1 MIIFFSFCVLII
13 AICNVWCLKIHQH
26 KQYNHKQQQ
35 QQSKL
40 YSIKSNSNNHDDDF
54 TITTIPESTLQPI
67 IPGNVMTLSRFMIE
81 ATRANPDHA
90 DFESLMLSIQLGR
103 VRFGCSNVTVV
114 GMIGWYFWPE
124 VNDTIDDHVD
134 KRR

>member
-1 MIIFFSFCVLII
+1 MIIFFSFCIFII

-26 KQYNHKQQQ
+26 KQYNQKQQQQQQQ

-90 DFESLMLSIQLGR
+90 DFESLMLSIQLGK
-103 VRFGCSNVTVV
+103 VSL
-114 GMIGWYFWPE
+114 GW
-124 VNDTIDDHVD
+124 
-134 KRR
+134 RRLGLDVLMLLLLE